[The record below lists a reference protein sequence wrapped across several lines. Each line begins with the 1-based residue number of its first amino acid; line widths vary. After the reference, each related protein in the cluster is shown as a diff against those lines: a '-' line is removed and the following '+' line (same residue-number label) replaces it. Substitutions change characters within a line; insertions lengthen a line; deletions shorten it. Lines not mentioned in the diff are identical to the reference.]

1 MTMNHHS
8 QHSLLA
14 RSTYVSPSFVI
25 IFQRALL
32 SFTAHRE
39 LKLPLAARLLA
50 KIWPMRHTSY
60 YSSFNSRYPA
70 PTSRPIMYCMSMYHV
85 QLNSQAP

>member
-8 QHSLLA
+8 QHSLLV

-32 SFTAHRE
+32 SFTANRE

-50 KIWPMRHTSY
+50 KI
-60 YSSFNSRYPA
+60 
-70 PTSRPIMYCMSMYHV
+70 
-85 QLNSQAP
+85 